1 MVTVQIRQLQVPR
14 GQRILLTDISWS
26 EFEEILREF
35 GEKKASR
42 LAYYQGTLEIKMPLP
57 EHERVK
63 VIIGDLL
70 KILLAESG
78 MDWESF
84 GSTTFQQESMVVGIE
99 PDDCFYIQNYRRMIE
114 VDITSTT
121 RLNVYEA
128 LGVSEIWKYENRQIK
143 IYRLQEGEYQ
153 PIEISRIFPEF
164 PILESFSRFL
174 AMSSAEGTSSAL
186 RSFRLWVRERFNTL

>member
-1 MVTVQIRQLQVPR
+1 
-14 GQRILLTDISWS
+14 
-26 EFEEILREF
+26 LREF

-78 MDWESF
+78 MDWESC
-84 GSTTFQQESMVVGIE
+84 GSTTFQQESMAVGIE
-99 PDDCFYIQNYRRMIE
+99 PDDCFYIQNYRRMIGKERIDFSVDPPPDLAIE

-143 IYRLQEGEYQ
+143 IYRLQEGEYRQ
-153 PIEISRIFPEF
+153 IERSVIFPEF

-186 RSFRLWVRERFNTL
+186 RSFRLWVREKFNTP